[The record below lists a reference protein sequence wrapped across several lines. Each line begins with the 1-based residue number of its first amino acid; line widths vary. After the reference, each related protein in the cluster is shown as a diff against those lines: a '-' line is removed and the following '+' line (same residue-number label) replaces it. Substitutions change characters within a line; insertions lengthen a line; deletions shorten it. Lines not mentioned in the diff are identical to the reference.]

1 MRMIADVRARGE
13 MIAPDPV
20 AFTHPLLAVGAGDT
34 QQVSGTGSAGRHTS

>member
-1 MRMIADVRARGE
+1 

-34 QQVSGTGSAGRHTS
+34 QQVSGTGSAGRHTSQERAITQAVR